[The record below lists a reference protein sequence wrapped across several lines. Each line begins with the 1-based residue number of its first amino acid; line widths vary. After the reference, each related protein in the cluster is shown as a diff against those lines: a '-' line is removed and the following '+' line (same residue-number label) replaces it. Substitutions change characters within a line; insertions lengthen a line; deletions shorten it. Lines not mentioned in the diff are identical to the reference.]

1 MPKQAETMAR
11 RLVRA
16 IQSRTDGNAQQWL
29 PVETAARLL
38 VLKDDPRLEAA
49 LEVGV
54 NRGWLIIEG
63 GHSVCLTVNSRP
75 TVTPFSRP
83 IMTPLGGQE
92 WAYPGSAQEGPAPVA
107 QRPWRCAQRRAWEV
121 PVYPRG

>member
-1 MPKQAETMAR
+1 MPLGHLTPMPASVMRYVLRQTWRHQIVLALLSIAIFALSTAPLELQR
-11 RLVRA
+11 RIINDA
-16 IQSRTDGNAQQWL
+16 IAKG
-29 PVETAARLL
+29 
-38 VLKDDPRLEAA
+38 
-49 LEVGV
+49 
-54 NRGWLIIEG
+54 
-63 GHSVCLTVNSRP
+63 VNSRP